1 MTDEGATAAG
11 PSTDDGSDEPQ
22 VSSTLQRLWGHDAP
36 RRRGPKP
43 ALSVDQVVRAA
54 IDVAD
59 AEGLEAVSMARV
71 AESLGYS
78 SMALYRYVASK
89 DELLALMADAAAAD
103 LALPPYPEGDWRAGL
118 EAWTRAQIDGV
129 LARPWF
135 IDLPL
140 PTVRLGPNRARWIDA
155 AFGILRDLDLT
166 ADEKLQIIGLLAQH
180 VLGEGRV
187 QVETRRAAA
196 DAVRREQGLP
206 ASTPESELDPGAL
219 DRANPYYDFE
229 TVLQHFASAETYPHL
244 FAALS
249 TDGPPQGGAP
259 HPDGWEDDIGFGLQ
273 IVLDGVAAFVERRT
287 GSRR

>member
-1 MTDEGATAAG
+1 MTDDGATAAG
-11 PSTDDGSDEPQ
+11 PSTDGGAEEQQ
-22 VSSTLQRLWGHDAP
+22 VSTTLQRLWRQGAP

-43 ALSVDQVVRAA
+43 ALSIDQVVRAA
-54 IDVAD
+54 VEVAD
-59 AEGLEAVSMARV
+59 AEGLDAVSMARV

-89 DELLALMADAAAAD
+89 DELLALMADAVAAD
-103 LALPPYPEGDWRAGL
+103 FTLPPYPAGDWRAGL

-129 LARPWF
+129 IERPWF

-140 PTVRLGPNRARWIDA
+140 TTVQLGPNRLRWVDA
-155 AFGILRDLDLT
+155 AFTILRDLELT
-166 ADEKLQIIGLLAQH
+166 VDEKLQIVGLLAQH

-206 ASTPESELDPGAL
+206 ASTPASELDARAL

-229 TVLQHFASAETYPHL
+229 AVLTHLASPDAYPEL
-244 FAALS
+244 YAALS
-249 TDGPPQGGAP
+249 SGSTPSGSPRHEDR
-259 HPDGWEDDIGFGLQ
+259 WEDDIGFGLQ
-273 IVLDGVAAFVERRT
+273 IVLDGVAAFIEQRIA
-287 GSRR
+287 SRR

>member
-1 MTDEGATAAG
+1 MADEGAATAG
-11 PSTDDGSDEPQ
+11 PPTDDGSGEPP
-22 VSSTLQRLWGHDAP
+22 VSSTLQRLWGRDAP

-43 ALSVDQVVRAA
+43 ALSVERVVGAA
-54 IDVAD
+54 MEVAD

-89 DELLALMADAAAAD
+89 DELLALMADAVAAD
-103 LALPPYPEGDWRAGL
+103 LVLPAYPTGDWRAGL
-118 EAWTRAQIDGV
+118 EAWTRAQIDLI

-140 PTVRLGPNRARWIDA
+140 PAVRLGPNRVRWIDT
-155 AFGILRDLDLT
+155 AFAVLGELDLT
-166 ADEKLQIIGLLAQH
+166 PDEKLQIIGLLAQH

-196 DAVRREQGLP
+196 DAVRRERGLP
-206 ASTPESELDPGAL
+206 EGTPESELDQDAL

-229 TVLQHFASAETYPHL
+229 TVLQHFATPETHPHL

-249 TDGPPQGGAP
+249 TSPPPPAP
-259 HPDGWEDDIGFGLQ
+259 RHPDGWEDDFGVSLQ
-273 IVLDGVAAFVERRT
+273 IVLDGVVAFVEQRLA
-287 GSRR
+287 SRR

>member
-1 MTDEGATAAG
+1 MTDDAATTTDPSADGAG
-11 PSTDDGSDEPQ
+11 DGRHVST
-22 VSSTLQRLWGHDAP
+22 TLQRLWRRGAP

-43 ALSVDQVVRAA
+43 ALSVEQVVRAA
-54 IDVAD
+54 VEIAD

-89 DELLALMADAAAAD
+89 DELLALMADAVAAD
-103 LALPPYPEGDWRAGL
+103 FTLPPYPEGDWRAGL

-129 LARPWF
+129 IARPWF

-140 PTVRLGPNRARWIDA
+140 ATVQLGPNRLRWVDA
-155 AFGILRDLDLT
+155 AFTILRDLGLT
-166 ADEKLQIIGLLAQH
+166 VDEKLQIVGLLAQH

-206 ASTPESELDPGAL
+206 ASTPESELDRGAL
-219 DRANPYYDFE
+219 DRANPYHDFE
-229 TVLQHFASAETYPHL
+229 TVLTHLASPDAYPDL
-244 FAALS
+244 YAALA
-249 TDGPPQGGAP
+249 DAPQPPGPAR
-259 HPDGWEDDIGFGLQ
+259 HSDLWEDDIGFGLQ
-273 IVLDGVAAFVERRT
+273 VVLDGVAAFVERRLA
-287 GSRR
+287 SRR